1 MLDDLVGNIID
12 KLKNTGLYDNTIFV
26 FSSDN
31 GGMSSA
37 QIGNYPYRGI
47 SFDNIVI
54 SSVLFDLSLSRKMM
68 NIALSTLIKYV

>member
-12 KLKNTGLYDNTIFV
+12 ELKNTGLYDNTIFV

-37 QIGNYPYRGI
+37 QVGNYPYRGI

-54 SSVLFDLSLSRKMM
+54 SSVLFDLCPEK
-68 NIALSTLIKYV
+68 